1 MAPVRQ
7 NIASGVPMLL
17 CRYEEQLVVT
27 SSITLATAQQVC
39 TSCHPLCDT
48 TRTRR
53 TFLHRTCAQPSAIRQ
68 NLS

>member
-39 TSCHPLCDT
+39 TSCHPSVT
-48 TRTRR
+48 
-53 TFLHRTCAQPSAIRQ
+53 QPVPAVRFFIEHVPSLLPSDKI
-68 NLS
+68 